1 MREHVRGV
9 QWSAWQQELAGG
21 SGGDGNQLSGG
32 RTPATIRQMTT
43 QPTAPCCSADRNEP
57 TPNCDC

>member
-1 MREHVRGV
+1 MYSGLHGSR
-9 QWSAWQQELAGG
+9 ELAGG
-21 SGGDGNQLSGG
+21 SGGDGDQSSGG
-32 RTPATIRQMTT
+32 RTPARIRQMTT